1 MALLCVVMGVSHL
14 SGQEGRRLSGKLV
27 GIFFFSIFSNF

>member
-1 MALLCVVMGVSHL
+1 MALLCIVMGVSHL

-27 GIFFFSIFSNF
+27 GIFFFFYFL